1 MRAMAQ
7 DMVRVMERLGFERY
21 SVAGHGRGELA
32 LYRPDR
38 VDRLTVL
45 DVQKPGTWH
54 IAGTSEQSIYL
65 TASCERGGDDSGR
78 EDTPLFTRV
87 PRETV
92 WKLRPGSI
100 VWSYELA
107 KRDERPPFRRP

>member
-1 MRAMAQ
+1 MAQ
-7 DMVRVMERLGFERY
+7 DMVRVMERLGFEHY

-45 DVQKPGTWH
+45 DVQEPGTSH

-65 TASCERGGDDSGR
+65 TASCERGGDDSKR
-78 EDTPLFTRV
+78 ED
-87 PRETV
+87 
-92 WKLRPGSI
+92 
-100 VWSYELA
+100 
-107 KRDERPPFRRP
+107 